1 MVTGVQHLQHH
12 AELLPTART
21 EHGGVPTVCRVLRR
35 ASAPYLQAALIH
47 IGPRALAQVGQLGE
61 HGRECVHDKSW
72 WLLLLAPSYSQ
83 GPHTCTHLGD
93 VILADPVEAELA
105 EVEWP
110 GAAGL
115 RPPHDDEIGDL
126 WWREPSH

>member
-12 AELLPTART
+12 AELLPTARA

-47 IGPRALAQVGQLGE
+47 VGPRALAQVGQLEWQGMCPRQE
-61 HGRECVHDKSW
+61 LVAAPPGT
-72 WLLLLAPSYSQ
+72 LLLPGL
-83 GPHTCTHLGD
+83 HTCTHLGD
-93 VILADPVEAELA
+93 VFLADSVEAELA
-105 EVEWP
+105 EVERP

-126 WWREPSH
+126 WGREPSH